1 MFIFQ
6 DPADV
11 DELEQIENRANPPA
25 ASVGAPLF
33 LTVGLGGMGLF
44 LTGSPIVGG
53 SLAALPAYALVKKL
67 NRVWKNNVFLRR
79 NPGCYAHLIRND
91 RDMIA
96 WIESH
101 GKDEVADQLLLA
113 IRQGQRLTSCAKRTA
128 QVLIPPEQVPPK
140 KVTAYLTTESPVNV
154 ESRESPS
161 LDSAHPK
168 TESPVANPIQS
179 TGQDQDAS
187 QKPYKSG
194 KYFDSAT
201 GKGSIVLDLVIQSP
215 GLSRLMIGGQRT
227 GKSYFAA
234 VASRELT
241 RSLGWKIFHINLASY
256 GAEDSYYWQHAY
268 KSVCG
273 DLSSIT
279 NEQEA
284 YDLIAYAIDCI
295 TEFINSKGAILIVD
309 EVTFTGSKYGK
320 WDASKFLRLVAEQ
333 ISALTSSGMKRERV
347 IWALCPELVAGAM
360 KESAKAIKSL
370 KLLYFAIVPSLAI
383 DWQGQ
388 KIGFDG
394 ELHKQINANYDGVGL
409 PSTEQMSLCR
419 RHKLPRIA
427 YLNGEWLP
435 IGDLPKIEQPTVAKP
450 SAYAVVSALPIV
462 EPTTIEAELPSLYE
476 AVARMTIAQTFEQ
489 PGKIHSNGTKEPIN
503 PASVDPI
510 EAAILEFLKSRVE
523 GATAGRIRADKKSLK
538 SVPLADIEFYLSVL
552 VEEGKIQQDGTLYFS
567 VDLVDL

>member
-1 MFIFQ
+1 MFLFQ

-101 GKDEVADQLLLA
+101 GQDEVADQLLLA

-154 ESRESPS
+154 DSRESTGLNGNQP
-161 LDSAHPK
+161 HPENA
-168 TESPVANPIQS
+168 TQQASQQV
-179 TGQDQDAS
+179 GQDQDAS
-187 QKPYKSG
+187 SYKPG
-194 KYFDSAT
+194 GYFNPTT
-201 GKGSIVLDLVIQSP
+201 GKGSIVLDLVMQSP

-234 VASRELT
+234 LASRELA

-256 GAEDSYYWQHAY
+256 GAEDGYYWQHAY

-273 DLSSIT
+273 ELSSIT

-284 YDLIAYAIDCI
+284 YDLIAHAIDCI
-295 TEFINSKGAILIVD
+295 TEFISTKGAILIVD

-360 KESAKAIKSL
+360 KDSAKAIKSL

-383 DWQGQ
+383 EWQGQ

-476 AVARMTIAQTFEQ
+476 AVARMTISQTFEQ

-552 VEEGKIQQDGTLYFS
+552 VEEGKIRQDGTLYFS
-567 VDLVDL
+567 VDLVVL